1 MLEENIKSLQK
12 KSQSFKSASVQ
23 TDNVDGMLC
32 IECEYPAEDLFDLG
46 EHMHEVHTE
55 TNGNIMSLVIIVHN
69 YSKQKEMLCSIAKS
83 LIKRKSSL
91 VGTF

>member
-32 IECEYPAEDLFDLG
+32 VECEYPAEDLFDLG
-46 EHMHEVHTE
+46 EHICMKYMQRRMR
-55 TNGNIMSLVIIVHN
+55 NIMSN
-69 YSKQKEMLCSIAKS
+69 YSKQKEMLCSVAKS